1 MSVNEATLFI
11 LMQNFP
17 MKFQRVLMLEKYVQR
32 YGSLSSD
39 AWEKIKVLIK
49 EGEG

>member
-17 MKFQRVLMLEKYVQR
+17 MKVQRVLMLEKYVQR

-39 AWEKIKVLIK
+39 AWEKIRKLIA
-49 EGEG
+49 EGE